1 MSFFKRIFGSRK
13 TPEQKAEEFLLS
25 YSFNDPVQ
33 ITSLPESPVDGETL
47 KQVME
52 KLVSEKKIAGRFVGK
67 KGWFIPGDP
76 TPIFEQILKQIEHE
90 PITVDELSKT
100 LKLSKKR
107 SVLALKD
114 ELRRKQRINDYVFGE
129 DEVYSLK
136 YLRQT
141 WEGVLSGKDFVEDE
155 IFYEDILG
163 ELPHREI
170 FEGILDKW
178 LTDEKSAVVR
188 LGNGRLMLRDL
199 VPEMVVEH
207 VKRQWEGG
215 AKQIMFDEIA
225 NEFGLPE
232 DQVTKIILDL
242 VNSNELE
249 DVTVYTTDRMIK
261 RRSSF

>member
-1 MSFFKRIFGSRK
+1 MSFFKKIFGGRK
-13 TPEQKAEEFLLS
+13 TPEQKAEEFLLN
-25 YSFNDPVQ
+25 FPFEDPVQ
-33 ITSLPESPVDGETL
+33 ITNLPESPVDGEIL

-52 KLVSEKKIAGRFVGK
+52 RLVAEKKIAGRFVGK

-76 TPIFEQILKQIEHE
+76 TPIFEQILKQIEQE
-90 PITVDELSKT
+90 PITVDELSKA

-107 SVLALKD
+107 SILALKD
-114 ELRRKQRINDYVFGE
+114 ELRRKQRINEYIFGE
-129 DEVYSLK
+129 EKVYSQRYLK
-136 YLRQT
+136 QT

-155 IFYEDILG
+155 IMYEDILE

-170 FEGILDKW
+170 FEGILEKW
-178 LTDEKSAVVR
+178 LSDEKSAVVK
-188 LGNGRLMLRDL
+188 LASGRLMLRDM

-215 AKQIMFDEIA
+215 ANQIMFDEIA

-232 DQVTKIILDL
+232 EQVTKIILDL
-242 VNSNELE
+242 VNSNELN
-249 DVTVYTTDRMIK
+249 DVTVFTTDRMIK